1 MSASPDDVNF
11 FDPATNNC
19 PYAAYKTLREQAPVW
34 KDPVTGMYVITRYED
49 VREILSD
56 TERFRN
62 GVSGPGLFSK
72 DNINPDDPEKARQLS
87 AALARE
93 EEIKRLYEEEGWPPV
108 PTLDA
113 LDDPKHMELRRV
125 FDAAFRPARIAELDP
140 FVESLAHRLV
150 DAFVDRGRCEFVSEF
165 AIPLPLFVVGRQM
178 GIEERHMLRI
188 KEWTESFAQR
198 LGLMQN
204 PEERVESA
212 RKEIEFQKFF
222 QPIFE
227 RLRREPDDSLLS
239 DLVNKEI
246 PEWGRPLTDA
256 ELHSEMMIDFMVGG
270 SETTTNALSG
280 GILLLL
286 RDPAV
291 GQYLAA
297 DLEGNLP
304 KFVEEVLRLEGP
316 VQGLVRQN
324 VVDVELH
331 GVKIPA
337 GSVLNVRYAAA
348 NRDERHFACP
358 EQIDLERKRI
368 RSHLAFGVGTH
379 MCLGAPLARRELYYG
394 FKAVLQRLE
403 HLRFAEAEPRLEYH
417 PNYFLRGLRQLHIA
431 FEPSKTGR
439 GAATG
444 S

>member
-1 MSASPDDVNF
+1 MTATPDSVNF
-11 FDPATNNC
+11 FDPATNDC
-19 PYAAYKTLREQAPVW
+19 PYHAYQALRDQAPVW

-49 VREILSD
+49 VRQILAD
-56 TERFRN
+56 TDRFRN
-62 GVSGPGLFSK
+62 GVSGPALFSK
-72 DNINPDDPEKARQLS
+72 EVINPDDAAMSQQLS
-87 AALARE
+87 AALERDA
-93 EEIKRLYEEEGWPPV
+93 EIKRLYEEEGWPPV

-113 LDDPKHMELRRV
+113 LDDPRHMELRRF

-150 DAFVDRGRCEFVSEF
+150 DGFIGRGRCEFVAEF
-165 AIPLPLFVVGRQM
+165 AIPLPLFVIGKQM
-178 GIEERHMLRI
+178 GIEEQHMLRI
-188 KEWTESFAQR
+188 KGWTDAFARR
-198 LGLMQN
+198 LGLMQS
-204 PEERVESA
+204 PDERVESA
-212 RKEIEFQKFF
+212 RQEVAFQQFF

-246 PEWGRPLTDA
+246 PEWGRRLTDA

-270 SETTTNALSG
+270 SETTANALSG

-286 RDPAV
+286 QEPAMV
-291 GQYLAA
+291 GQLTA
-297 DLEGNLP
+297 DLDKQLP

-316 VQGLVRQN
+316 VQGLLRQN

-348 NRDERHFACP
+348 NRDERQFECP
-358 EQIDLERKRI
+358 AQINLERRRL

-379 MCLGAPLARRELYYG
+379 TCIGAPLARRELYYG
-394 FKAVLQRLE
+394 FKAVLGRLDR
-403 HLRFAEAEPRLEYH
+403 LRFAEAEPRLEYQ
-417 PNYFLRGLRQLHIA
+417 PNYFLRALKALHVEFQPRQPVL
-431 FEPSKTGR
+431 GR
-439 GAATG
+439 K
-444 S
+444 

>member
-1 MSASPDDVNF
+1 MNTSPDSVNF

-19 PYAAYKTLREQAPVW
+19 PYTAYKTLRDQAPVW

-49 VREILSD
+49 VRAILSD
-56 TERFRN
+56 TDRFRN
-62 GVSGPGLFSK
+62 GVSGPSLFSK
-72 DNINPDDPEKARQLS
+72 DVINPDDPAASQQLS
-87 AALARE
+87 ATLERE
-93 EEIKRLYEEEGWPPV
+93 AEIKRLYEEEGWPPV

-113 LDDPKHMELRRV
+113 LDDPRHLELRRL
-125 FDAAFRPARIAELDP
+125 FDAAFRPARIAELEP

-178 GIEERHMLRI
+178 GIDEQHMPRI
-188 KEWTESFAQR
+188 KVWTDSFVQR
-198 LGLMQN
+198 LGLMQS
-204 PEERVESA
+204 PDERVDSA
-212 RKEIEFQKFF
+212 RKEIEFQHFF

-227 RLRREPDDSLLS
+227 RLRREPDGSMLS

-246 PEWGRPLTDA
+246 PEWGRTLTDA

-286 RDPAV
+286 GDP
-291 GQYLAA
+291 
-297 DLEGNLP
+297 DLGERLTANLEETLP

-316 VQGLVRQN
+316 VQGLLRQN

-348 NRDERHFACP
+348 NRDERQFECP
-358 EQIDLERKRI
+358 ERINLERRRM

-379 MCLGAPLARRELYYG
+379 VCLGAPLARRELYYG
-394 FKAVLQRLE
+394 FKVVLERLE
-403 HLRFAEAEPRLEYH
+403 RLRFANPGAHLGYH
-417 PNYFLRGLRQLHIA
+417 PNYFLRALRELHIEFRSRTA
-431 FEPSKTGR
+431 ST
-439 GAATG
+439 
-444 S
+444 

>member
-1 MSASPDDVNF
+1 MSASPDSVNF
-11 FDPATNNC
+11 FDPATNHC
-19 PYAAYKTLREQAPVW
+19 PYAAYKTLRDQAPVW

-72 DNINPDDPEKARQLS
+72 DNINPDDPEKAQQLS

-113 LDDPKHMELRRV
+113 LDDPKHMELRRM
-125 FDAAFRPARIAELDP
+125 FDAAFRPARIAELEP

-150 DAFVDRGRCEFVSEF
+150 DAFIDRGRCEFVAEY

-198 LGLMQN
+198 LGLMQK

-227 RLRREPDDSLLS
+227 RLRREPNDSLLS

-291 GQYLAA
+291 GEHLAT
-297 DLEGNLP
+297 DLDGNLP

-379 MCLGAPLARRELYYG
+379 MCLGAPLARRELFYG
-394 FKAVLQRLE
+394 FKAVLERLDQ
-403 HLRFAEAEPRLEYH
+403 LRFADAEPRLEYN
-417 PNYFLRGLRQLHIA
+417 PNYFLRGLRQLHIE
-431 FEPSKTGR
+431 FRPRKSGR
-439 GAATG
+439 NAAAGA
-444 S
+444 

>member
-1 MSASPDDVNF
+1 MNALPENVNF

-19 PYAAYKTLREQAPVW
+19 PYVAYKTLRDQAPVW

-62 GVSGPGLFSK
+62 GVSGPSLFSK
-72 DNINPDDPEKARQLS
+72 DVINPDDPTKSRQLS
-87 AALARE
+87 AALERE
-93 EEIKRLYEEEGWPPV
+93 AEIKRLYEEEGWPPV

-113 LDDPKHMELRRV
+113 LDDPKHLELRRV
-125 FDAAFRPARIAELDP
+125 FDAAFRPARIAELEP

-150 DAFVDRGRCEFVSEF
+150 DAFIDRGRCEFVAEY

-178 GIEERHMLRI
+178 GIAEQHMLRI

-198 LGLMQN
+198 LGLMQK

-227 RLRREPDDSLLS
+227 RLRREPNDSLLS

-280 GILLLL
+280 
-286 RDPAV
+286 A
-291 GQYLAA
+291 
-297 DLEGNLP
+297 
-304 KFVEEVLRLEGP
+304 
-316 VQGLVRQN
+316 
-324 VVDVELH
+324 
-331 GVKIPA
+331 
-337 GSVLNVRYAAA
+337 S
-348 NRDERHFACP
+348 C
-358 EQIDLERKRI
+358 
-368 RSHLAFGVGTH
+368 
-379 MCLGAPLARRELYYG
+379 CCC
-394 FKAVLQRLE
+394 
-403 HLRFAEAEPRLEYH
+403 
-417 PNYFLRGLRQLHIA
+417 
-431 FEPSKTGR
+431 
-439 GAATG
+439 ATRPWA
-444 S
+444 SS

>member
-1 MSASPDDVNF
+1 MTATPDSVNF
-11 FDPATNNC
+11 FDPATNDC
-19 PYAAYKTLREQAPVW
+19 PYHAYQALRDQAPVW

-49 VREILSD
+49 VRQILAD
-56 TERFRN
+56 TDRFRN
-62 GVSGPGLFSK
+62 GVSGPALFSK
-72 DNINPDDPEKARQLS
+72 EVINPDDAAMSQQLS
-87 AALARE
+87 AALERDA
-93 EEIKRLYEEEGWPPV
+93 EIKRLYEEEGWPPV

-113 LDDPKHMELRRV
+113 LDDPRHMELRRF

-150 DAFVDRGRCEFVSEF
+150 DGFIGRGRCEFVAEF
-165 AIPLPLFVVGRQM
+165 AIPLPLFVIGKQM
-178 GIEERHMLRI
+178 GIEEQHMLRI
-188 KEWTESFAQR
+188 KGWTDAFARR
-198 LGLMQN
+198 LGLMQS
-204 PEERVESA
+204 PDERVESA
-212 RKEIEFQKFF
+212 RQEVAFQQFF

-246 PEWGRPLTDA
+246 PEWGRRLTDA

-270 SETTTNALSG
+270 SETTANALSG

-286 RDPAV
+286 QEPAMV
-291 GQYLAA
+291 GQLTA
-297 DLEGNLP
+297 DLDKQLP

-316 VQGLVRQN
+316 VQGLLRQN

-348 NRDERHFACP
+348 NRDERQFECP
-358 EQIDLERKRI
+358 AQINLERRRL

-379 MCLGAPLARRELYYG
+379 TCIGAPLARRELYYG
-394 FKAVLQRLE
+394 FKAVLGRLDR
-403 HLRFAEAEPRLEYH
+403 LRFAEAEPRLEYQ
-417 PNYFLRGLRQLHIA
+417 PNYFLRALKALHVEFQPRQPVL
-431 FEPSKTGR
+431 GR
-439 GAATG
+439 A
-444 S
+444 

>member
-1 MSASPDDVNF
+1 MSVSPDSVNF

-19 PYAAYKTLREQAPVW
+19 PYEAYQALRDQAPVW

-62 GVSGPGLFSK
+62 GVSGPSLFSE
-72 DNINPDDPEKARQLS
+72 DVINPDDPQKARQLS

-93 EEIKRLYEEEGWPPV
+93 AEIKRLYEEEGWPPV

-113 LDDPKHMELRRV
+113 LDDPKHMELRRMYDV
-125 FDAAFRPARIAELDP
+125 AFRPARIAELEP
-140 FVESLAHRLV
+140 YVEALAGRLV

-165 AIPLPLFVVGRQM
+165 AIPLPLYVVGRQM
-178 GIEERHMLRI
+178 GLDEQHMPRI
-188 KEWTESFAQR
+188 KVWTDYFVRR
-198 LGLMQN
+198 LGLMQS
-204 PEERVESA
+204 PDERVESA

-227 RLRREPDDSLLS
+227 RLRREPDGTMLS
-239 DLVNKEI
+239 DIVNKVI

-286 RDPAV
+286 RNP
-291 GQYLAA
+291 QITERLTA
-297 DLEGNLP
+297 DLEANLP

-316 VQGLVRQN
+316 VQGLLRQN

-331 GVKIPA
+331 GVRIPA
-337 GSVLNVRYAAA
+337 GSVINVRYGAA
-348 NRDERHFACP
+348 NRDERQYECP
-358 EQIDLERKRI
+358 ERVDLERHRI

-379 MCLGAPLARRELYYG
+379 MCLGAPLARRELYFG
-394 FKAVLQRLE
+394 FKAVLERLE
-403 HLRFAEAEPRLEYH
+403 HLRLADPKAPLEYH
-417 PNYFLRGLRQLHIA
+417 PNYFLRALRALPIEFQA
-431 FEPSKTGR
+431 RQSGTR
-439 GAATG
+439 RA
-444 S
+444 